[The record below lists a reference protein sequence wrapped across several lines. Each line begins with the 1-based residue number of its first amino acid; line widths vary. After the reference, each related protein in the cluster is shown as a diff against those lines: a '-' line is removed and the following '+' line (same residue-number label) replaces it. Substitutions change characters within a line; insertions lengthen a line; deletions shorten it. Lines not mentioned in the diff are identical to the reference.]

1 MIIGLTGSIASGKST
16 VARMLAEKGYPIVD
30 ADEISRQVVEPG
42 SPVLDQ
48 IIEAFGDAVVL
59 ETGQLNR
66 GKLGDL
72 IFNNIEKRQK
82 LNGIIHPAVRKEML
96 RQKEEWM
103 AKGAS
108 TVIMDIPLLFE
119 SRLQPFVERILVVS
133 VEKELQKS
141 RLMAR
146 NGFSEEEAESRIASQ
161 LPMEV
166 KERGADAVIDN
177 NGTLE
182 ATEQQL
188 DAILEEWKAEPL
200 F

>member
-16 VARMLAEKGYPIVD
+16 VAAMLREKGYPIVD
-30 ADEISRQVVEPG
+30 ADEISRLVVEPG
-42 SPVLDQ
+42 SPVLSEIKD
-48 IIEAFGDAVVL
+48 AFGEDVIM
-59 ETGQLNR
+59 EDGQLNR
-66 GKLGDL
+66 AKLGDL
-72 IFNNIEKRQK
+72 IFNDIEKRQQ

-96 RQKEEWM
+96 RQKEEWIT
-103 AKGAS
+103 KGAS

-119 SRLQPFVERILVVS
+119 SRLQPFVDRILVIS
-133 VEKELQKS
+133 VTKDLQKS

-146 NGFSEEEAESRIASQ
+146 NGLSEVEAESRISSQ

-166 KERGADAVIDN
+166 KERGADAIIDN

-182 ATEQQL
+182 ATKQQL
-188 DAILEEWKAEPL
+188 EAVLDEWEAEPL

>member
-16 VARMLAEKGYPIVD
+16 VAAMLRDKGYPIVD
-30 ADEISRQVVEPG
+30 ADEISKQVVEPG
-42 SPVLDQ
+42 SPVLDE
-48 IIEAFGDAVVL
+48 IIEAFGETIVL
-59 ETGQLNR
+59 ENGHLNR
-66 GKLGDL
+66 AKLGDL
-72 IFNNIEKRQK
+72 IFNNIERRQK

-96 RQKEEWM
+96 RQREEWV

-119 SRLQPFVERILVVS
+119 SRLQPFVDRILVVS
-133 VEKELQKS
+133 VERELQKS
-141 RLMAR
+141 RLMER
-146 NGFSEEEAESRIASQ
+146 NGFSEEEAESRISSQ
-161 LPMEV
+161 LSMEL
-166 KERGADAVIDN
+166 KERGADAVLNN

-188 DAILEEWKAEPL
+188 DSILAEWQAKPL

>member
-16 VARMLAEKGYPIVD
+16 VAAMLREKGYPIID
-30 ADEISRQVVEPG
+30 ADEISRLVVEPG
-42 SPVLDQ
+42 SPVLSEIKD
-48 IIEAFGDAVVL
+48 AFGEDVIM
-59 ETGQLNR
+59 EDGQLNR
-66 GKLGDL
+66 AKLGDL
-72 IFNNIEKRQK
+72 IFNDIEKRQQ

-96 RQKEEWM
+96 RQKEEWI

-119 SRLQPFVERILVVS
+119 SRLQPFVDRILVVS
-133 VEKELQKS
+133 VTKDLQKS

-146 NGFSEEEAESRIASQ
+146 NGLSEDEAESRISSQ

-166 KERGADAVIDN
+166 KERGADAIIDN

-182 ATEQQL
+182 ATKQQL
-188 DAILEEWKAEPL
+188 EAVLAEWKAEPL